1 VNVYIWPLL
10 TRLTLGFSV
19 LGCAQIAVI
28 ATANGG
34 RAETAESEACTV
46 KIMEAIMASKSEE
59 FVSHLRQTCPSTT
72 FGSAAKNVPPSAAA
86 SPPVT
91 ANVAPPNL
99 PGRADAKRDALAA
112 YQAQAACIAQMRQAI
127 QAGASEVERAG
138 IVQDCIARSK
148 AMSAPYRERQ
158 LGDDQ
163 GLPGWIVGINY
174 EKAGRYAEAAA
185 VYQKTLNDEGYPNGD
200 GLPAGERLGY
210 LYANGR
216 GVPKDA
222 AKARQLFS
230 ANQTLRNRDD
240 LLLLNHHMLP
250 LTPEGKTP
258 ALIEKATAMV
268 AEEQR
273 KALEEQAK
281 AEAEE
286 SRRAQAWRTSHPEL
300 ARAQDCR
307 ASCEQAV
314 QSCTTKNLGM
324 NWQVPFGGWRERE
337 YDCNGYKNRCYARCP

>member
-1 VNVYIWPLL
+1 
-10 TRLTLGFSV
+10 
-19 LGCAQIAVI
+19 
-28 ATANGG
+28 
-34 RAETAESEACTV
+34 
-46 KIMEAIMASKSEE
+46 
-59 FVSHLRQTCPSTT
+59 
-72 FGSAAKNVPPSAAA
+72 
-86 SPPVT
+86 
-91 ANVAPPNL
+91 
-99 PGRADAKRDALAA
+99 
-112 YQAQAACIAQMRQAI
+112 MRQAI

-222 AKARQLFS
+222 AKARQLFG

-324 NWQVPFGGWRERE
+324 NWQVPSEAGASGNTIAMGIKTDAMHGVLEVGSIPRADGGSLGKGTAALGVPKSRFSG
-337 YDCNGYKNRCYARCP
+337 NSLALARSRGHVCRKI